1 MHHRPS
7 RCWTCAPIVSAATS
21 DRRSAQPSSTAM
33 MARSRSPLL
42 AVMFCAFRRRL
53 RLPEGEPVAGLDA
66 DRLRA
71 LHARDAGREFRRQQP
86 VEEHG
91 DDGAI
96 TQRLGGRDVRR
107 VRELPAPV

>member
-1 MHHRPS
+1 
-7 RCWTCAPIVSAATS
+7 
-21 DRRSAQPSSTAM
+21 
-33 MARSRSPLL
+33 
-42 AVMFCAFRRRL
+42 
-53 RLPEGEPVAGLDA
+53 VAGLDA